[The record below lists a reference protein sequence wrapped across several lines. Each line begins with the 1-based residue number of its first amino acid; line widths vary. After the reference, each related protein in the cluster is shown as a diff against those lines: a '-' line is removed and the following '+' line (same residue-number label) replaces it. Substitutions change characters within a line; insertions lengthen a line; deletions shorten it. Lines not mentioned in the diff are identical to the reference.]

1 MIPQDT
7 IEKIFDT
14 VRVEEIVGDFV
25 ELKKAG
31 VNYKGRCPFHDE
43 KTPSFVVSPTKGI
56 YKCFGCQKGGNSINF
71 IQELQGVSYPEALRY
86 AADKY
91 NIEIEEQ
98 ELTPEQESRMS
109 AKESQFIATKFA
121 SEYFQNVLW
130 NTSEG
135 KAVGLSYFKERGY
148 SEDTIKK
155 FKLGYSPKKQNSF
168 EKAAT
173 KAGYDLEILA
183 ASSLIG
189 KNEDGKTYD
198 KFRERTI
205 FTIHSYTGKVI
216 GFGGRAFSPDAKSK
230 YLNSGE
236 TLIYDKSKVLYGL
249 NLSKQAIS
257 KADRCFIVE
266 GYTDVI
272 SMHQNGVENVVS
284 ASGTALGPQQIQ
296 LIKRS
301 TNNVTLLFDGDKAG
315 IKATLRSIDLCLK
328 AEMNV
333 KIAAFP
339 DGEDPDSFSKK
350 LSTEEFQEYL
360 EKSAINFVDY
370 LIELYKLND
379 INDPTQVIE
388 IKKKIIK
395 SISEIP
401 DVFSREE
408 YCKIYHQKLGI
419 EEVKLIAQV
428 NKARS
433 MVVSSPS
440 RNLSPKKEAVKTK
453 KLSRNSEDKLQKQ
466 EEEVLRLLLN
476 YGNETF
482 ILDEEDESVAAMI
495 INELENDGIEFSTP
509 IHNEIYQEIIAKIE
523 ETGKIHI
530 QSFINSNKENISSL
544 AVKLV
549 ATPHSISNN
558 WEERHK
564 IYTGLESQKMQKTT
578 KKAILSLK
586 KGVVDFQISELQKA
600 IKEEAIDTAGIKKLS
615 ELTKIKTQI
624 AKLLGRNIG

>member
-91 NIEIEEQ
+91 NIDIEEQ

-135 KAVGLSYFKERGY
+135 KAVGLSYFKERGF

>member
-135 KAVGLSYFKERGY
+135 KAVGLSYFKERGF

-600 IKEEAIDTAGIKKLS
+600 IQEETIDTAGTKKLN

>member
-71 IQELQGVSYPEALRY
+71 IQEIQGVSYPEALRY

-135 KAVGLSYFKERGY
+135 KAVGLSYFKERGF

-257 KADRCFIVE
+257 KANRCFIVE

-284 ASGTALGPQQIQ
+284 ASGTALGTQQIQ

-333 KIAAFP
+333 KIASFP
-339 DGEDPDSFSKK
+339 DGQDPDSFSKK

-544 AVKLV
+544 AVNLV

-600 IKEEAIDTAGIKKLS
+600 IKEETIDTAGIKKLS